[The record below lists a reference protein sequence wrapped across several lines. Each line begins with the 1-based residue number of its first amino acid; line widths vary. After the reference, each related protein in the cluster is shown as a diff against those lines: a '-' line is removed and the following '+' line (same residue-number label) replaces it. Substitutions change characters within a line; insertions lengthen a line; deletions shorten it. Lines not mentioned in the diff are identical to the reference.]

1 MRILEIEN
9 YFQTEPTLSKVLEEC
24 KADFELIDYYANDI
38 LKTKLANNPDE
49 AKGALLVLAGVFSNL
64 STILSIA
71 ITEKN
76 NRETREYDRLR
87 IESENAGD
95 KKFVSV
101 QAEKTASVSVANY
114 RRIRNIIEGYM
125 NGCEK
130 MIVSL
135 QSTLKNEKKN
145 YNNEQA

>member
-9 YFQTEPTLSKVLEEC
+9 YFQDEGTLGKVLDEC
-24 KADFELIDYYANDI
+24 KADFELIDYYANSV

-64 STILSIA
+64 STVLSIA

-76 NRETREYDRLR
+76 NRETRAYDTLR
-87 IESENAGD
+87 IEIENAGG
-95 KKFVSV
+95 KFIS
-101 QAEKTASVSVANY
+101 ASVEKQASLTVASY

-145 YNNEQA
+145 YNNQE

>member
-24 KADFELIDYYANDI
+24 KADFELIDYYANSI

-64 STILSIA
+64 STVLSIA

-76 NRETREYDRLR
+76 NRETKEYDRIR
-87 IESENAGD
+87 IETENTE
-95 KKFVSV
+95 KKFTSAS
-101 QAEKTASVSVANY
+101 AEKTASLSVASY

>member
-1 MRILEIEN
+1 MRILEIEQ
-9 YFQTEPTLSKVLEEC
+9 YFQDEGTLGKVLEEC
-24 KADFELIDYYANDI
+24 KADFELIDYYANSV

-64 STILSIA
+64 STIHSIA

-76 NRETREYDRLR
+76 NRETKAYDTLR
-87 IESENAGD
+87 IEIENAGG
-95 KKFVSV
+95 KFTS
-101 QAEKTASVSVANY
+101 ASVEKQASLTVASY

-145 YNNEQA
+145 YNSEQA

>member
-9 YFQTEPTLSKVLEEC
+9 YFQDEGTLGKVLDEC
-24 KADFELIDYYANDI
+24 KADFELIDYYANSV

-76 NRETREYDRLR
+76 NRETKEYDRLR
-87 IESENAGD
+87 IETENAGD
-95 KKFVSV
+95 KKFTSA
-101 QAEKTASVSVANY
+101 QAEKTASNSVANY

>member
-9 YFQTEPTLSKVLEEC
+9 YFQDEGTLGKVLDEC
-24 KADFELIDYYANDI
+24 KADFELIDYYANSV

-76 NRETREYDRLR
+76 NRETKEYDRLR
-87 IESENAGD
+87 IETENAGD
-95 KKFVSV
+95 KKFTSA
-101 QAEKTASVSVANY
+101 QAEKTASLSVASY

-145 YNNEQA
+145 YNSEQA

>member
-1 MRILEIEN
+1 MRILEIEA
-9 YFQTEPTLSKVLEEC
+9 YFQDESTLGKVLEEC
-24 KADFELIDYYANDI
+24 KADFELVDYYANSV

-64 STILSIA
+64 STVLSIA

-76 NRETREYDRLR
+76 NRETRAYDTLR
-87 IESENAGD
+87 IEIENAGG
-95 KKFVSV
+95 KFTS
-101 QAEKTASVSVANY
+101 ASVEKQASLTVASY

-145 YNNEQA
+145 YNNQE

>member
-1 MRILEIEN
+1 MG
-9 YFQTEPTLSKVLEEC
+9 KVLEEC
-24 KADFELIDYYANDI
+24 KADFELVDYYANSV

-64 STILSIA
+64 STVLSIA

-76 NRETREYDRLR
+76 NRETRAYDTLR
-87 IESENAGD
+87 IEIENAGG
-95 KKFVSV
+95 KFTS
-101 QAEKTASVSVANY
+101 ASVEKQASLTVASY

-145 YNNEQA
+145 YNNQE

>member
-1 MRILEIEN
+1 VRILEIEN
-9 YFQTEPTLSKVLEEC
+9 YFQAEETLGKVLEEC
-24 KADFELIDYYANDI
+24 KADFELVDYYANSV

-87 IESENAGD
+87 IEAENAD
-95 KKFVSV
+95 KKYTS
-101 QAEKTASVSVANY
+101 AGLEKSASLTVGSY

-145 YNNEQA
+145 YNNQE

>member
-1 MRILEIEN
+1 MRILEIEQ
-9 YFQTEPTLSKVLEEC
+9 YFQDESTLGKVLEEC
-24 KADFELIDYYANDI
+24 KADFELIDYYANSV

-64 STILSIA
+64 STVLSIA

-76 NRETREYDRLR
+76 NRETRAYDTLR
-87 IESENAGD
+87 IEIENAGG
-95 KKFVSV
+95 KFTS
-101 QAEKTASVSVANY
+101 ASVEKQASLTVASY